1 MSESVHKTLHSFRYK
16 YLSIKDMIF
25 SCIFDTVQNQ
35 HTLNLKDTYVVMT
48 IVAQVKHEWFESAL

>member
-48 IVAQVKHEWFESAL
+48 IVAQVKHE